1 MAYSLANLQTDI
13 RNYTEVSGT
22 STGGVLSDDVLAR
35 IIKNAEHT
43 IFRAVDVDDERF
55 YSTSNCII
63 GNRYVSIPDNCRV
76 IRYVQLLNDNV
87 SPNVQV
93 FLEQRDTSFMA
104 EYYDTPSTSSTS
116 LPKYWANWDEEYW
129 VVAPTPDTAYEI
141 TMAFNKEPTSLTDT
155 VNPAAA
161 PAATN
166 GTYISNKYPDLLLY
180 ACLVNAYGYL
190 KGPQDML
197 QYYKAAYK
205 EALESYAI
213 EQIGQRRRS
222 EYGDGVIRA
231 QLISKSPSSN

>member
-1 MAYSLANLQTDI
+1 MATYTLANLQTDI
-13 RNYTEVSGT
+13 RGYTEVG
-22 STGGVLSDDVLAR
+22 STVLSDSVVERL
-35 IIKNAEHT
+35 IKNAEHT
-43 IFRAVDVDDERF
+43 IFRAVDIDDERF
-55 YSTSNCII
+55 YATSNCIV
-63 GNRYVSIPDNCRV
+63 GNRYVSVPDNCRV

-87 SPNVQV
+87 TPNVQV
-93 FLEQRDTSFMA
+93 FLEQRDVSFMA
-104 EYYDTPSTSSTS
+104 EYYDIPSTASAS
-116 LPKYWANWDEEYW
+116 LPKYWANWNETCW

-141 TMAFNKEPTSLTDT
+141 TMAFNKDPVSLTDSSKST
-155 VNPAAA
+155 
-161 PAATN
+161 T

-180 ACLVNAYGYL
+180 ACLVNTYAYL

-231 QLISKSPSSN
+231 QIISKSPSSN

>member
-1 MAYSLANLQTDI
+1 MATYTLANLQTDI
-13 RNYTEVSGT
+13 RGYTEVG
-22 STGGVLSDDVLAR
+22 STVLSDSVVERL
-35 IIKNAEHT
+35 IKNAEHT
-43 IFRAVDVDDERF
+43 IFRAVDIDDERF
-55 YSTSNCII
+55 YATSNCIV
-63 GNRYVSIPDNCRV
+63 GNRYVSVPDNCRV

-93 FLEQRDTSFMA
+93 FLEQRDVSFMA
-104 EYYDTPSTSSTS
+104 EYYDTPSTASTS
-116 LPKYWANWDEEYW
+116 LPKYWANWNETCW

-141 TMAFNKEPTSLTDT
+141 TMAFNKDPVSLTDSSKST
-155 VNPAAA
+155 
-161 PAATN
+161 T

-180 ACLVNAYGYL
+180 ASLVNTYGYL

>member
-1 MAYSLANLQTDI
+1 MAYSLSNLQTDI
-13 RNYTEVSGT
+13 RNYTEVG
-22 STGGVLSDDVLAR
+22 STVLSDAVLER

-63 GNRYVSIPDNCRV
+63 GNRYVSIPSECRV

-87 SPNVQV
+87 SPNIQV
-93 FLEQRDTSFMA
+93 FLEQRDVSFMA
-104 EYYDTPSTSSTS
+104 EYYNTPSTASAS
-116 LPKYWANWDEEYW
+116 LPKYWANWNETCW

-141 TMAFNKEPTSLTDT
+141 TMAFNKEPTSLTDSSKST
-155 VNPAAA
+155 
-161 PAATN
+161 T

-180 ACLVNAYGYL
+180 ACLVNTYAYL

-231 QLISKSPSSN
+231 QIISKSPSSN

>member
-1 MAYSLANLQTDI
+1 MAYSLSNLQTDI
-13 RNYTEVSGT
+13 RNYTEVG
-22 STGGVLSDDVLAR
+22 STVLSDAVLAR
-35 IIKNAEHT
+35 LIQNAEHT

-63 GNRYVSIPDNCRV
+63 GNRYVSIPADCRV

-93 FLEQRDTSFMA
+93 FLEQRDTSFIE

-141 TMAFNKEPTSLTDT
+141 TMAVNKEPVSLTD
-155 VNPAAA
+155 
-161 PAATN
+161 ATKSTS

-180 ACLVNAYGYL
+180 ASLVNTYGYL

-231 QLISKSPSSN
+231 QIISKSPSSN

>member
-1 MAYSLANLQTDI
+1 MATYTLANLQTDI
-13 RNYTEVSGT
+13 RGYTEVG
-22 STGGVLSDDVLAR
+22 STVLSDSVVERL
-35 IIKNAEHT
+35 IKNAEHT
-43 IFRAVDVDDERF
+43 IFRAVDIDDERF
-55 YSTSNCII
+55 YATSNCIV
-63 GNRYVSIPDNCRV
+63 GNRYVSVPDNCRV

-93 FLEQRDTSFMA
+93 FLEQRDVSFMA
-104 EYYDTPSTSSTS
+104 EYYDTPSTASTS
-116 LPKYWANWDEEYW
+116 LPKYWANWNETCW

-141 TMAFNKEPTSLTDT
+141 TMAFNKEPVSLTD
-155 VNPAAA
+155 
-161 PAATN
+161 ATKSTT

-180 ACLVNAYGYL
+180 ACLVNTYAYL

-205 EALESYAI
+205 EALEAYAI

-231 QLISKSPSSN
+231 QIISKSPSSN

>member
-1 MAYSLANLQTDI
+1 MATYTLANLQTDI
-13 RNYTEVSGT
+13 RGYTEVG
-22 STGGVLSDDVLAR
+22 STVLSDSVVERL
-35 IIKNAEHT
+35 IKNAEHT
-43 IFRAVDVDDERF
+43 IFRAVDIDDERF
-55 YSTSNCII
+55 YATSNCIV
-63 GNRYVSIPDNCRV
+63 GNRYVSVPDNCRV

-87 SPNVQV
+87 TPNVQV
-93 FLEQRDTSFMA
+93 FLEQRDVSFMT
-104 EYYDTPSTSSTS
+104 EYYDTPSTASGS
-116 LPKYWANWDEEYW
+116 LPKYWANWNETCW

-141 TMAFNKEPTSLTDT
+141 TMAFNKEPVSLTDST
-155 VNPAAA
+155 KS
-161 PAATN
+161 TT

-180 ACLVNAYGYL
+180 ACLVNTYAYL

-231 QLISKSPSSN
+231 QIISKSPSSN

>member
-63 GNRYVSIPDNCRV
+63 GNRYVSVPADCRV

-87 SPNVQV
+87 SPNIQV

-104 EYYDTPSTSSTS
+104 EYYNIPSTVSTS
-116 LPKYWANWDEEYW
+116 LPKYWANWDENYW

-141 TMAFNKEPTSLTDT
+141 TMAFNKEPVSLTD
-155 VNPAAA
+155 
-161 PAATN
+161 ATKSTS

-180 ACLVNAYGYL
+180 ACLVNTYAYL

>member
-1 MAYSLANLQTDI
+1 MAYSLSNLQTDI
-13 RNYTEVSGT
+13 RNYTEVG
-22 STGGVLSDDVLAR
+22 STVLSDDVLER

-63 GNRYVSIPDNCRV
+63 ANRYISIPADCRV

-141 TMAFNKEPTSLTDT
+141 TMAFNKEPTSLTDSSKST
-155 VNPAAA
+155 
-161 PAATN
+161 T

-180 ACLVNAYGYL
+180 ACLVNTYGYL

-231 QLISKSPSSN
+231 QIISKSPSSN

>member
-1 MAYSLANLQTDI
+1 MAYSLSNLQTDI
-13 RNYTEVSGT
+13 RNYTEVG
-22 STGGVLSDDVLAR
+22 STVLSDSVLER

-43 IFRAVDVDDERF
+43 IFRAVDMDDERF
-55 YSTSNCII
+55 YYTSNCII
-63 GNRYVSIPDNCRV
+63 ANRYISIPDDCRV

-87 SPNVQV
+87 SPSIQV
-93 FLEQRDTSFMA
+93 FLEQRDVSFMT
-104 EYYDTPSTSSTS
+104 EYYNTPSTSSTS
-116 LPKYWANWDEEYW
+116 LPKYWANWDENYW
-129 VVAPTPDTAYEI
+129 VVAPTPDTAYAI
-141 TMAFNKEPTSLTDT
+141 TMAFNKEPISLTASAKST
-155 VNPAAA
+155 
-161 PAATN
+161 T

-180 ACLVNAYGYL
+180 ACLVNTYGYL

-231 QLISKSPSSN
+231 QIISKSPSSN

>member
-1 MAYSLANLQTDI
+1 MATYTLANLQTDI
-13 RNYTEVSGT
+13 RNYTEVG
-22 STGGVLSDDVLAR
+22 STVLSDSVLER
-35 IIKNAEHT
+35 LIKNAEHT

-63 GNRYVSIPDNCRV
+63 GNRYVSIPENCRV

-87 SPNVQV
+87 SRNVQV
-93 FLEQRDTSFMA
+93 FLEQRDVSFMA
-104 EYYDTPSTSSTS
+104 EYYNIPSTASTS
-116 LPKYWANWDEEYW
+116 LPKYWANWNETCW
-129 VVAPTPDTAYEI
+129 VIAPTPDTAYEI
-141 TMAFNKEPTSLTDT
+141 TMAFNKDPVSLTDSSKST
-155 VNPAAA
+155 
-161 PAATN
+161 T

-180 ACLVNAYGYL
+180 ASLVNTYGYL

>member
-1 MAYSLANLQTDI
+1 MAYSLSNLQTDI
-13 RNYTEVSGT
+13 RNYTEVG
-22 STGGVLSDDVLAR
+22 STVLSDDVLER

-63 GNRYVSIPDNCRV
+63 ANRYISIPADCRV

-87 SPNVQV
+87 SPNIQV

-141 TMAFNKEPTSLTDT
+141 TMAFNKEPTSLTDSSKST
-155 VNPAAA
+155 
-161 PAATN
+161 T

-180 ACLVNAYGYL
+180 ACLVNTYGYL

>member
-1 MAYSLANLQTDI
+1 MAYSLSNLQTDI
-13 RNYTEVSGT
+13 RNYTEVG
-22 STGGVLSDDVLAR
+22 STVLSDSVLER

-43 IFRAVDVDDERF
+43 IFRAVDMDDERF
-55 YSTSNCII
+55 YYTSNCII
-63 GNRYVSIPDNCRV
+63 ANRYISIPDDCRV

-87 SPNVQV
+87 SPSIQV
-93 FLEQRDTSFMA
+93 FLEQRDVSFMT
-104 EYYDTPSTSSTS
+104 EYYNTPSTSSTS
-116 LPKYWANWDEEYW
+116 LPKYWANWDENYW
-129 VVAPTPDTAYEI
+129 VVAPTPDTAYAI
-141 TMAFNKEPTSLTDT
+141 TMAFNKEPISLTASAKSIT
-155 VNPAAA
+155 
-161 PAATN
+161 

-180 ACLVNAYGYL
+180 ACLVNTYAYL

-231 QLISKSPSSN
+231 QIISKSPSSN

>member
-13 RNYTEVSGT
+13 RNYTEVG
-22 STGGVLSDDVLAR
+22 STVLSDTILER

-43 IFRAVDVDDERF
+43 IFRAVEVDDERF

-63 GNRYVSIPDNCRV
+63 GNRYVSVPADCRV

-104 EYYDTPSTSSTS
+104 EYYDTPSTASTS

-141 TMAFNKEPTSLTDT
+141 TMAFNKEPVSLTD
-155 VNPAAA
+155 
-161 PAATN
+161 ATKSTS

-180 ACLVNAYGYL
+180 ASLVNTYGYL

-231 QLISKSPSSN
+231 QIISKSPSRN

>member
-1 MAYSLANLQTDI
+1 MATYTLANLQTDI
-13 RNYTEVSGT
+13 RNYTEVG
-22 STGGVLSDDVLAR
+22 STVLSDTILER
-35 IIKNAEHT
+35 LIKNAEQT
-43 IFRAVDVDDERF
+43 IFRAVDMDDERF
-55 YSTSNCII
+55 YATSNCII
-63 GNRYVSIPDNCRV
+63 GNRYVSIPSDCRV

-87 SPNVQV
+87 SPNIQV
-93 FLEQRDTSFMA
+93 FLEQRDVSFMA
-104 EYYDTPSTSSTS
+104 EYYNIPSTASTS
-116 LPKYWANWDEEYW
+116 LPKYWANWNETCW

-141 TMAFNKEPTSLTDT
+141 TMAFNKDPVSLTDSSKST
-155 VNPAAA
+155 
-161 PAATN
+161 T

-180 ACLVNAYGYL
+180 GCLVNTYGYL

-197 QYYKAAYK
+197 QYYQAAYK

>member
-1 MAYSLANLQTDI
+1 MATYTLANLQTDI
-13 RNYTEVSGT
+13 RGYTEVG
-22 STGGVLSDDVLAR
+22 STVLSDSVLER
-35 IIKNAEHT
+35 LIQNAEHT
-43 IFRAVDVDDERF
+43 IFRAVDIDDERF
-55 YSTSNCII
+55 YATSNCIV
-63 GNRYVSIPDNCRV
+63 GNRYVSVPDNCRV

-87 SPNVQV
+87 TPNVQV
-93 FLEQRDTSFMA
+93 FLEQRDVSFMA
-104 EYYDTPSTSSTS
+104 EYYDIPSTASAS
-116 LPKYWANWDEEYW
+116 LPKYWANWNETCW

-141 TMAFNKEPTSLTDT
+141 TMAFKKEPVSLTDST
-155 VNPAAA
+155 KS
-161 PAATN
+161 TT

-180 ACLVNAYGYL
+180 ACLVNTYGYL

>member
-1 MAYSLANLQTDI
+1 MATYTLANLQTDI
-13 RNYTEVSGT
+13 RNYTEVG
-22 STGGVLSDDVLAR
+22 STVLSDTILER
-35 IIKNAEHT
+35 LITNAEQT
-43 IFRAVDVDDERF
+43 IFRAVDMDDERF
-55 YSTSNCII
+55 YATSNCII
-63 GNRYVSIPDNCRV
+63 GNRYVSTPSDCRV

-93 FLEQRDTSFMA
+93 FLEQRDVSFMA
-104 EYYDTPSTSSTS
+104 EYYNTPSTASTS
-116 LPKYWANWDEEYW
+116 LPKYWANWNETCW
-129 VVAPTPDTAYEI
+129 VIAPTPDTAYEI
-141 TMAFNKEPTSLTDT
+141 TMAFNKDPISLTDSSKST
-155 VNPAAA
+155 
-161 PAATN
+161 T

-180 ACLVNAYGYL
+180 ACLVNTYGYL

-231 QLISKSPSSN
+231 QIISKSPSSN

>member
-1 MAYSLANLQTDI
+1 MATYTLANLQTDI
-13 RNYTEVSGT
+13 RNYTEVG
-22 STGGVLSDDVLAR
+22 STVLSDTILER
-35 IIKNAEHT
+35 LIKNAEQT
-43 IFRAVDVDDERF
+43 IFRAVDMDDERF
-55 YSTSNCII
+55 YATSNCII
-63 GNRYVSIPDNCRV
+63 GNRYVSIPSDCRV

-104 EYYDTPSTSSTS
+104 EYYNIPSTASTS
-116 LPKYWANWDEEYW
+116 LPKYWANWDENYW

-141 TMAFNKEPTSLTDT
+141 TMAFNKEPVSLTD
-155 VNPAAA
+155 
-161 PAATN
+161 ATKSTS

-180 ACLVNAYGYL
+180 ASLVNTYGYL

-197 QYYKAAYK
+197 QYYQATYK

>member
-1 MAYSLANLQTDI
+1 MATYTLANLQTDI
-13 RNYTEVSGT
+13 RGYTEVG
-22 STGGVLSDDVLAR
+22 STVLSDTILER
-35 IIKNAEHT
+35 LIKNAEHT

-63 GNRYVSIPDNCRV
+63 GNRYVSVPADCRV

-87 SPNVQV
+87 SPNIQV

-104 EYYDTPSTSSTS
+104 EYYNIPSTASTS
-116 LPKYWANWDEEYW
+116 LPKYWANWDENYW

-141 TMAFNKEPTSLTDT
+141 TMAFNKEPVSLTD
-155 VNPAAA
+155 
-161 PAATN
+161 ATKSTS

-180 ACLVNAYGYL
+180 ACLVNTYAYL

-213 EQIGQRRRS
+213 EQIGLRRRS

-231 QLISKSPSSN
+231 QIISKSPSSN

>member
-1 MAYSLANLQTDI
+1 MAYSLSNLQTDI
-13 RNYTEVSGT
+13 RNYTEVG
-22 STGGVLSDDVLAR
+22 STVLSDDVLER

-63 GNRYVSIPDNCRV
+63 ANRYISIPADCRV

-141 TMAFNKEPTSLTDT
+141 TMAFNKEPTSLTDSSKST
-155 VNPAAA
+155 
-161 PAATN
+161 T

-180 ACLVNAYGYL
+180 ACLVNTYGYL

-205 EALESYAI
+205 EAIESYAI
-213 EQIGQRRRS
+213 EQIGFRRRS

-231 QLISKSPSSN
+231 QIISKSPSSN

>member
-1 MAYSLANLQTDI
+1 MATYTLANLQTDI
-13 RNYTEVSGT
+13 RGYTEVG
-22 STGGVLSDDVLAR
+22 STVLSDSVLER
-35 IIKNAEHT
+35 LIKNAEHT
-43 IFRAVDVDDERF
+43 IFRAVDIDDERF
-55 YSTSNCII
+55 YATSNCIV
-63 GNRYVSIPDNCRV
+63 GNRYVSVPDNCRV

-87 SPNVQV
+87 TPNVQV
-93 FLEQRDTSFMA
+93 FLEQRDVSFMA
-104 EYYDTPSTSSTS
+104 EYYDTPSTASTS
-116 LPKYWANWDEEYW
+116 LPKYWANWNETCW

-141 TMAFNKEPTSLTDT
+141 TMAFNKEPVSLTDST
-155 VNPAAA
+155 KS
-161 PAATN
+161 TT

-180 ACLVNAYGYL
+180 ACLVNTYAYL

-231 QLISKSPSSN
+231 QIISKSPSSN